1 MLRLTLRGLLNTKRK
16 EVITMKKYFYTVAR
30 HEVIFRVLL
39 IAAIVAV
46 VTTVAAAEPVLAMPD
61 CWFP

>member
-1 MLRLTLRGLLNTKRK
+1 
-16 EVITMKKYFYTVAR
+16 MKKFFYTVAR

-39 IAAIVAV
+39 IAAIAAVVAAV

>member
-1 MLRLTLRGLLNTKRK
+1 
-16 EVITMKKYFYTVAR
+16 MKKYFYTVAR

-61 CWFP
+61 SWFPA